1 MGSDKERKIA
11 MRPAEYVRTFLNIA
25 LGAGTVVGG
34 AYLFSRI
41 KEKQEGETRLS
52 RLEQIVERLSKE
64 K

>member
-1 MGSDKERKIA
+1 MADDKERKNA
-11 MRPAEYVRTFLNIA
+11 MRPADYGRTFLNIA

-41 KEKQEGETRLS
+41 KEKQEAETRLS
-52 RLEQIVERLSKE
+52 RLEQIVEQLSNE

>member
-1 MGSDKERKIA
+1 MGDGNKGENA
-11 MRPAEYVRTFLNIA
+11 MRPGQYLRTVFNIA

-41 KEKQEGETRLS
+41 KEKQESETRLS
-52 RLEQIVERLSKE
+52 RLEQIVEQLSKE

>member
-1 MGSDKERKIA
+1 MGDDKERKNA

-41 KEKQEGETRLS
+41 KEKQETETRLS
-52 RLEQIVERLSKE
+52 RLEQIVEQLSKE